1 MKQIASFVATVV
13 LVGLSV
19 TGLGAAAPVMN
30 SSVGTWTLNVEKST
44 YSPGVAP
51 KSSTLTITA
60 AGKKVTSVIHTVAA
74 DDTATHVTYAG
85 QYNGKAMKVTG
96 SPMFDTAS
104 RRRISP
110 TTTEATYRKAGRVY
124 TVNTVVVA
132 DDGKSLTVTAKGTDA
147 EGRTVNNTQVYDKQ

>member
-1 MKQIASFVATVV
+1 MKQLPLIVAATL
-13 LVGLSV
+13 LVGFSV
-19 TGLGAAAPVMN
+19 AGLDAAKPVVN
-30 SSVGTWTLNVEKST
+30 SSVGSWALNVEKST

-132 DDGKSLTVTAKGTDA
+132 DDGKSMTVTAKGTDA
-147 EGRTVNNTQVYDKQ
+147 EGRAVNNMQVYDRQ